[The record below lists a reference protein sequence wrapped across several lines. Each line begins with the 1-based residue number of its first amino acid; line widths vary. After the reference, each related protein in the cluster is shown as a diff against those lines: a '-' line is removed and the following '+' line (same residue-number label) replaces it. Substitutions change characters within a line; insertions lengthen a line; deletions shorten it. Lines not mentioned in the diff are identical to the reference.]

1 MLVGEGERR
10 SRRSLGEHGEECTG
24 ACASLEGV
32 IEVTEWAMDILTRA
46 QAAARRFDPEARIR
60 LARADGGVQA
70 VLADGPRPGDHEVEV
85 GDMTLLVEDGLEGL
99 VDVEEPHDRLVL
111 RPAGSAPNVRGH

>member
-1 MLVGEGERR
+1 M
-10 SRRSLGEHGEECTG
+10 
-24 ACASLEGV
+24 
-32 IEVTEWAMDILTRA
+32 IEVTEWAVDILTRA

-60 LARADGGVQA
+60 LARADGGVEA
-70 VLADGPRPGDHEVEV
+70 VLADGPRPGDHEVKV
-85 GDMTLLVEDGLEGL
+85 GDMTLLVEEGLEGL